1 MSVGQVL
8 GKQREGV
15 IDSLFLYLMNKEIMK
30 TATIEILEEGEMVL
44 GSRTNG
50 QYMVRFYEDG
60 VEQAGTFCQIKED
73 AEVKARDWE
82 NQQSN

>member
-30 TATIEILEEGEMVL
+30 TATIETLEEGERIF
-44 GSRTNG
+44 GSRTAG

-73 AEVKARDWE
+73 AEVKARNWE
-82 NQQSN
+82 NKQSN